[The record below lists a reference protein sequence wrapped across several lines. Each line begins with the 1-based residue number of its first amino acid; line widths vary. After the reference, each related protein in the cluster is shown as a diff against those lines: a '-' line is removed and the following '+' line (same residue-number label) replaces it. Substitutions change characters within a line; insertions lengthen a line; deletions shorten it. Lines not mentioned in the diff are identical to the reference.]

1 MDGATA
7 LIERLLEAFTYLQ
20 PWRAGASDCTYCR
33 RPGNKGRVCYS
44 TFTSR
49 LTCAD
54 YDGAFLERGFMRSGT
69 SLYRPLNAVSCCPN
83 LVVRLDALAFR
94 PSRGQRAALRR
105 VAECL
110 AGRGR
115 ALALPAVVTDPLLR
129 CMALTREGRARE
141 AAEAVLRNRSERTQ
155 ACAQTPG
162 VLALTAALVAT
173 QRAMASGATVAAP
186 RDVVVTRAAR
196 SAAVETAAAV

>member
-7 LIERLLEAFTYLQ
+7 LYERLLEAFTYLQ

-49 LTCAD
+49 LACAD

-83 LVVRLDALAFR
+83 LEVRLDALAFR

-105 VAECL
+105 VAELEGIIPALESSHAVAWVLDGEADAGTVDLICL
-110 AGRGR
+110 SGRGDKD
-115 ALALPAVVTDPLLR
+115 LAEVLPKLG
-129 CMALTREGRARE
+129 LTG
-141 AAEAVLRNRSERTQ
+141 
-155 ACAQTPG
+155 
-162 VLALTAALVAT
+162 
-173 QRAMASGATVAAP
+173 
-186 RDVVVTRAAR
+186 
-196 SAAVETAAAV
+196 